1 MKMGLYVRDAL
12 AAEVASSIAAEYD
25 LDDFSVDEGLQN
37 FAYSVSRQAIIGVL
51 PTEEQI
57 TECSKQA
64 ISMVLLSG
72 SNADP
77 ESPEY
82 VEAVA
87 DLITETLFPYFKPLE
102 QDQTKGFE
110 LPDV

>member
-1 MKMGLYVRDAL
+1 MGLYVRDAL
-12 AAEVASSIAAEYD
+12 AAEVANKIASEHEDYGPLND
-25 LDDFSVDEGLQN
+25 VVENITRSVAVLTAME
-37 FAYSVSRQAIIGVL
+37 VL
-51 PTEEQI
+51 PTEEQL

-77 ESPEY
+77 ESAEY

-87 DLITETLFPYFKPLE
+87 DLITQTLFPYFKPPE
-102 QDQTKGFE
+102 QDQAKGFE

>member
-1 MKMGLYVRDAL
+1 MGLYVRDAL
-12 AAEVASSIAAEYD
+12 AAEVANKIASEHEDYGP
-25 LDDFSVDEGLQN
+25 LDDSVEK
-37 FAYSVSRQAIIGVL
+37 FAHGIAMYAAREVL
-51 PTEEQI
+51 PTEEQL

-77 ESPEY
+77 ESAEY
-82 VEAVA
+82 VQTVA

-102 QDQTKGFE
+102 QDQAKGFE